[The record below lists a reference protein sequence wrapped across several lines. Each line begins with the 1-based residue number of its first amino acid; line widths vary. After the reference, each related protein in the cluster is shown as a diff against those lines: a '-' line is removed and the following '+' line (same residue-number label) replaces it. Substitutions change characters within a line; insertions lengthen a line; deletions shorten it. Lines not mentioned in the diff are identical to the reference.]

1 MTIHEDGIC
10 KGCGQPRDRSWNG
23 DMEGEY
29 VAHRAT
35 CLGCE
40 AAHLAKEARPL
51 GAAEVLFVTDEAPPD
66 KQPDPRMMT
75 VREE

>member
-1 MTIHEDGIC
+1 
-10 KGCGQPRDRSWNG
+10 
-23 DMEGEY
+23 MEGEY

-51 GAAEVLFVTDEAPPD
+51 GAAEVLFVTDEATPD
-66 KQPDPRMMT
+66 KRPDPRMMT